1 MCCKPQPYLTGDS
14 QGWTLTPGHP
24 IPTSEPPHVAAES
37 DVASSPHAPS
47 HQGLSE
53 HARPTGGQKQT
64 HSSVTQGL
72 TLQGWD
78 IRIPVFVLLFPP

>member
-1 MCCKPQPYLTGDS
+1 MWQL
-14 QGWTLTPGHP
+14 
-24 IPTSEPPHVAAES
+24 ES

-78 IRIPVFVLLFPP
+78 IRIPVFVLLFPPQTLQDGTSGVTG